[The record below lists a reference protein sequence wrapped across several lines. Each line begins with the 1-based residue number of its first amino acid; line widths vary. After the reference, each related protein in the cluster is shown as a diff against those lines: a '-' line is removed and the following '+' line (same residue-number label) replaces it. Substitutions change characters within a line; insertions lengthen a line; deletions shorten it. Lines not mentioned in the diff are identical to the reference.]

1 MKNTI
6 IMGKKNKYNTNNISA
21 LTMGPI
27 TVVAAI
33 IMINKITGITTVVN
47 IYSIINEFNF
57 SEYSLYL
64 ICILREFSLAKIFKV
79 SARLPPLIIVLFI

>member
-1 MKNTI
+1 
-6 IMGKKNKYNTNNISA
+6 MGKKNKYNTNNISA

-64 ICILREFSLAKIFKV
+64 ICILREFSLAKISLASSINALCAV
-79 SARLPPLIIVLFI
+79 IASL